1 VRGFDRDADALEDPR
16 SYVTKRRSIRCEKTM
31 SHTAAP
37 ESIELIP
44 IAEADLHRL
53 ARGESVELEPLT
65 VSQGALPPPKTVA
78 RAVTQLGLGTPAAW
92 CVPFL
97 VVSPSRATVL
107 GACGFKTAPVDGRV
121 EISYG
126 LARAERGRGVATI
139 AIGKLLERA
148 AASGVVR
155 EVVAHILPDNVASS
169 RLATRLG
176 FTPEGLLADAD
187 GEQVMR
193 WIWRVPG

>member
-1 VRGFDRDADALEDPR
+1 MPQSA
-16 SYVTKRRSIRCEKTM
+16 T
-31 SHTAAP
+31 P
-37 ESIELIP
+37 EAIELIP
-44 IAEADLHRL
+44 LSEANLRRL
-53 ARGESVELEPLT
+53 ARGEPVELEALT
-65 VSQGALPPPKTVA
+65 VAEGALPPPKTVA
-78 RAVTQLGLGTPAAW
+78 RALEQRALATSAMW

-97 VVSPSRATVL
+97 VVSTSRATVL
-107 GACGFKTAPVDGRV
+107 GACSFKTAPVDGRV

-148 AASGVVR
+148 AVSGEVK
-155 EVVAHILPDNVASS
+155 EVVAHIVPDNVASS
-169 RLATRLG
+169 RLAARLG
-176 FTPEGLLADAD
+176 FTPEGLLDDAD

>member
-1 VRGFDRDADALEDPR
+1 
-16 SYVTKRRSIRCEKTM
+16 VTERRKINCEKTM
-31 SHTAAP
+31 SQNPTA

-44 IAEADLHRL
+44 ISEVNLRRL
-53 ARGESVELEPLT
+53 ARGEPVELEALT
-65 VSQGALPPPKTVA
+65 VAEGALPPPKTVA
-78 RAVTQLGLGTPAAW
+78 RALAQLAVATPALW

-97 VVSPSRATVL
+97 IVSTSRATVL
-107 GACGFKTAPVDGRV
+107 GACSFKTAPVDGRV

-148 AASGVVR
+148 AESGEVK
-155 EVVAHILPDNVASS
+155 EVVAHIVPGNVASS

-176 FTPEGLLADAD
+176 FTPEGLLDDAD

-193 WIWRVPG
+193 WIWRVPD